1 MVCFCRP
8 ATNSGKTG
16 PRADVIGLAK
26 VRLLNFGVAP
36 DFVGFQSVRVVSA
49 PSAFKSFPSS
59 DGSGIFVEARGVV
72 FTVVWALADIFFMAT

>member
-8 ATNSGKTG
+8 ATNSGKIG

-26 VRLLNFGVAP
+26 VRLLDFDVAP
-36 DFVGFQSVRVVSA
+36 DFVDFQNVRVTSA
-49 PSAFKSFPSS
+49 PSAFKSVQSS

-72 FTVVWALADIFFMAT
+72 FTVVCALADVFFMAT